1 MFVCMGML
9 VRKNVRLNS
18 SSCVSFVSSFFCF
31 SFNFFIRSYFSQHV
45 CTMSVHFKH
54 PIFLYWCF
62 MLSDLHTYTSHYAP
76 LRSGSIRRLVLLSS
90 QVTIHRQ
97 RNVLQ
102 VWRVVLQGPA
112 LSASNSMAVAGAQ
125 WGRSASLRIQSQ
137 LGNRESSL
145 SESLRS
151 AKVGWSFRRSPER
164 SPRGMSFPKAWCNA
178 RVLKV
183 RLWEAPK

>member
-1 MFVCMGML
+1 
-9 VRKNVRLNS
+9 
-18 SSCVSFVSSFFCF
+18 
-31 SFNFFIRSYFSQHV
+31 
-45 CTMSVHFKH
+45 
-54 PIFLYWCF
+54 

-125 WGRSASLRIQSQ
+125 
-137 LGNRESSL
+137 
-145 SESLRS
+145 
-151 AKVGWSFRRSPER
+151 
-164 SPRGMSFPKAWCNA
+164 
-178 RVLKV
+178 
-183 RLWEAPK
+183 